1 MPLVKRVAVKLVNGQ
16 VPKAVRKLPEVE
28 AEVSLSGGS
37 ALAQQIVD
45 DQLRKVAQ
53 NLKSQMELDPDH
65 VRTIREMTQVLESLS
80 KMEREQRREDK
91 FGDQLRNLTEEQLDA
106 IIRGKK

>member
-1 MPLVKRVAVKLVNGQ
+1 MPVVKRIAVKVINGQ
-16 VPKAVRKLPEVE
+16 VPKAVTKLPPVE
-28 AEVSLSGGS
+28 ADVSLRGGS
-37 ALAQQIVD
+37 ALAQEIVD

-53 NLKSQMELDPDH
+53 NLKSQMVLDSEH

-80 KMEREQRREDK
+80 KIEREQRREDK
-91 FGDQLRNLTEEQLDA
+91 FGDQLRGLTEEQLDA

>member
-1 MPLVKRVAVKLVNGQ
+1 MKRIAVKVINGQ
-16 VPKAVRKLPEVE
+16 VPKAVTKLPPVE
-28 AEVSLSGGS
+28 ADVSLRGGS
-37 ALAQQIVD
+37 ALAQEIVD

-53 NLKSQMELDPDH
+53 NLKSQMVLDSEH

-80 KMEREQRREDK
+80 KIEREQRREDK
-91 FGDQLRNLTEEQLDA
+91 FGDQLRGLTEEQLDA

>member
-1 MPLVKRVAVKLVNGQ
+1 MVKRIAVKVINGQ
-16 VPKAVRKLPEVE
+16 VPKAVTKLPPVE
-28 AEVSLSGGS
+28 AEVSLRGGS
-37 ALAQQIVD
+37 ALAQEIVD

-53 NLKSQMELDPDH
+53 NLKSQMVLDSEH

-80 KMEREQRREDK
+80 KIEREQRREDK
-91 FGDQLRNLTEEQLDA
+91 FGDQLRGLTEEQLDA

>member
-1 MPLVKRVAVKLVNGQ
+1 MKRIAVKVVNGQ
-16 VPKAVRKLPEVE
+16 VPKAVTKLPPVE
-28 AEVSLSGGS
+28 AEVSLRGGS
-37 ALAQQIVD
+37 ALAQEIVD

-53 NLKSQMELDPDH
+53 NLKSQMVLDSEH

-80 KMEREQRREDK
+80 KIEREQRREDK
-91 FGDQLRNLTEEQLDA
+91 FGDQLRGLTEEQLDA

>member
-1 MPLVKRVAVKLVNGQ
+1 MKRIAVKVVNGQ
-16 VPKAVRKLPEVE
+16 VPKAVTKLPPVE
-28 AEVSLSGGS
+28 ADVSLRGGS
-37 ALAQQIVD
+37 ALAQEIVD

-53 NLKSQMELDPDH
+53 NLKSQMVLDSEH

-80 KMEREQRREDK
+80 KIEREQRREDK
-91 FGDQLRNLTEEQLDA
+91 FGDQLRGLTEEQLDA